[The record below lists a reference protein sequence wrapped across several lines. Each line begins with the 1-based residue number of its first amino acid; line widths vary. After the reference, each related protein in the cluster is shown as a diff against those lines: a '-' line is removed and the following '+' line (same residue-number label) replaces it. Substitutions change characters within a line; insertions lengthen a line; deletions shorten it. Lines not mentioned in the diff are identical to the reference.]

1 MPALKD
7 GLLSQLAFCT
17 PRRLL
22 SGMCGVALLAS
33 LTGCVTETRYANNNK
48 PVVQKKT
55 NNQDAAKTRIA
66 LALQYLN
73 AGNNTQ
79 AKYNLDRALNLAPK
93 LPESHYALAYY
104 FEQVGENEKAQSAYM
119 SALKYGPNDPN
130 TRNNYGAFLC
140 RIGDYDAATEQFFK
154 AIDIPSYLRV
164 AESYENLALCA
175 LRQDNFDLALDYL
188 KRALDY
194 NSQRQSV
201 LILMASVFYAKSELH
216 RAEDV
221 LKVYANKG
229 FVSAR
234 GMLLEHLLSARMGRL
249 QYAQELET
257 LLLQTYP
264 SSVEARLV
272 LNNTLQLSEFEQLK
286 EQYRTAQLNKI
297 TKIDDNRMVADPQI
311 KIKRKV
317 PEVKHSIARKILSEA
332 ENQEKTTS
340 RSLLSKTK
348 RSAPKTSE
356 LSENSGQD
364 DVKRH
369 AVNEDVAFTD
379 GSLAVRTVPLREN
392 RKEDKVVLTEQ
403 SVEPK
408 VRFSTTPKK
417 VVTEQ
422 VVFHQVDPSEIRFSE
437 APPVSRLELDNS
449 GRMLNEE
456 ILLPTVPTHRLE
468 MGENLFSV
476 SVKYNIKLEKLLK
489 WNALEKSDRLSI
501 GQVVFLN
508 DPNTTHA
515 IVKGESLFDIA
526 IKHKLLIDDLMR
538 WNRLTPDVA
547 LTPGRRI
554 LIVDPNNYIL

>member
-1 MPALKD
+1 M
-7 GLLSQLAFCT
+7 
-17 PRRLL
+17 L
-22 SGMCGVALLAS
+22 SGICGVVVLAS
-33 LTGCVTETRYANNNK
+33 LSGCVTETRYANNNK

-55 NNQDAAKTRIA
+55 NNKDAAKTRIA

-104 FEQVGENEKAQSAYM
+104 FEQVGENEKAQNAYV

-175 LRQDNFDLALDYL
+175 LRQDNFDLALEYL
-188 KRALDY
+188 KRALDH

-264 SSVEARLV
+264 SSVEARLM

-286 EQYRTAQLNKI
+286 EQYRVAQLNKI
-297 TKIDDNRMVADPQI
+297 TQLDDSRVVANPQI

-317 PEVKHSIARKILSEA
+317 PEVAHNEENRVLADDANQKATSSYSLLTKAKHSVSQASNEQSQQSAVRDNSE
-332 ENQEKTTS
+332 TD
-340 RSLLSKTK
+340 
-348 RSAPKTSE
+348 SAI
-356 LSENSGQD
+356 
-364 DVKRH
+364 
-369 AVNEDVAFTD
+369 FTD
-379 GSLAVRTVPLREN
+379 GSRAQRTVALREN
-392 RKEDKVVLTEQ
+392 TIDPDIVITEQ
-403 SVEPK
+403 QDESK
-408 VRFSTTPKK
+408 VRFITTPKK
-417 VVTEQ
+417 VDTEQ
-422 VVFHQVDPSEIRFSE
+422 VVFHRVDPSEITFSRE
-437 APPVSRLELDNS
+437 PLASSIEFDDS

-456 ILLPTVPTHRLE
+456 VLLPEVPTHRIE
-468 MGENLFSV
+468 MGENLFSI

-489 WNALEKSDRLSI
+489 WNALKKSDRLTV

-508 DPNTTHA
+508 DPITTHA
-515 IVKGESLFDIA
+515 IVQGESLFDIA

>member
-1 MPALKD
+1 MPALTD
-7 GLLSQLAFCT
+7 GLLTQFACSVR
-17 PRRLL
+17 RRLL
-22 SGMCGVALLAS
+22 LGAS
-33 LTGCVTETRYANNNK
+33 CAVILTSLSGCVTETRYANSNK

-55 NNQDAAKTRIA
+55 SGQDAAKTRIA

-104 FEQVGENEKAQSAYM
+104 FEQVGENEKAQKAYIA
-119 SALKYGPNDPN
+119 ALEYGPNDPN
-130 TRNNYGAFLC
+130 TRNNYGTFLC
-140 RIGDYDAATEQFFK
+140 RIGEFDAATEQFFK

-164 AESYENLALCA
+164 AESYENLALCS
-175 LRQDNFDLALDYL
+175 LRQDNFELALEYL
-188 KRALDY
+188 KRALDH

-221 LKVYANKG
+221 LKVYADKG
-229 FVSAR
+229 FVSPR

-264 SSVEARLV
+264 NSLEARLV

-286 EQYRTAQLNKI
+286 EQYRTAQLDKI
-297 TKIDDNRMVADPQI
+297 TQADENRVVANPQI

-317 PEVKHSIARKILSEA
+317 PSSNKVANTTKENTSRA
-332 ENQEKTTS
+332 ERN
-340 RSLLSKTK
+340 RSLLRDGQSKNLHTVK
-348 RSAPKTSE
+348 ASDIEAKSSAQREPQQKT
-356 LSENSGQD
+356 
-364 DVKRH
+364 
-369 AVNEDVAFTD
+369 FTN
-379 GSLAVRTVPLREN
+379 GSPVVRTLPTLDETTL
-392 RKEDKVVLTEQ
+392 EEVVVTNPTEE
-403 SVEPK
+403 SK
-408 VRFSTTPKK
+408 VRFTTSQKPD
-417 VVTEQ
+417 TPEQ
-422 VVFHQVDPSEIRFSE
+422 VVFHRIDPSEIRFTEQTPSVDLRNDE
-437 APPVSRLELDNS
+437 NL
-449 GRMLNEE
+449 GKMLNEE
-456 ILLPTVPTHRLE
+456 VLIPQVPTHRME
-468 MGENLFSV
+468 MGENLFSL

-489 WNALEKSDRLSI
+489 WNALKKSDRLAI

-508 DPNTTHA
+508 NPNTTHA
-515 IVKGESLFDIA
+515 IAKGESLFDIA
-526 IKHKLLIDDLMR
+526 MKHKLLIDDLMR

-547 LTPGRRI
+547 LTPGRHI

>member
-7 GLLSQLAFCT
+7 GLLTQFAFCT

-22 SGMCGVALLAS
+22 SGICGLAILAS

-104 FEQVGENEKAQSAYM
+104 FEQVGENEKAQSAYI

-188 KRALDY
+188 KRALDH

-297 TKIDDNRMVADPQI
+297 TQLDNNRVVANPQI
-311 KIKRKV
+311 KIKRKIPTPVADKTQKQPSERPTATTV
-317 PEVKHSIARKILSEA
+317 PA
-332 ENQEKTTS
+332 
-340 RSLLSKTK
+340 RSLLTKT
-348 RSAPKTSE
+348 R
-356 LSENSGQD
+356 D
-364 DVKRH
+364 DVPQKTEIQHRTTTMTEL
-369 AVNEDVAFTD
+369 VSSESQVFTS
-379 GSLAVRTVPLREN
+379 GSRSVSTVPSREVT
-392 RKEDKVVLTEQ
+392 KLDE
-403 SVEPK
+403 SVISKAMEEPK
-408 VRFSTTPKK
+408 VRFSTTTKK
-417 VVTEQ
+417 VADSEQ
-422 VVFHQVDPSEIRFSE
+422 VVFHRVDPSKITFSQQPQARHVE
-437 APPVSRLELDNS
+437 PDSS
-449 GRMLNEE
+449 GRLLNEE
-456 ILLPTVPTHRLE
+456 VLLPEVPTHRIE

-489 WNALEKSDRLSI
+489 WNALKKSDRVSVD
-501 GQVVFLN
+501 QVIYLN

-526 IKHKLLIDDLMR
+526 MKHKLLIDDLMR

>member
-7 GLLSQLAFCT
+7 GLLTQLAFCI

-22 SGMCGVALLAS
+22 SGICGVAIFSS
-33 LTGCVTETRYANNNK
+33 LSGCVTETRYANNNK

-73 AGNNTQ
+73 TGNNTQ
-79 AKYNLDRALNLAPK
+79 AKYNLDRALTLAPK

-104 FEQVGENEKAQSAYM
+104 FEQVGEDEKAQTAYV
-119 SALKYGPNDPN
+119 SALTYGPNDPN

-188 KRALDY
+188 KRALDH

-249 QYAQELET
+249 QYAQELEA

-272 LNNTLQLSEFEQLK
+272 LNNTLDLSEFEQLK

-297 TKIDDNRMVADPQI
+297 TQLDDNHVVANPQI

-317 PEVKHSIARKILSEA
+317 PAPVADKAQ
-332 ENQEKTTS
+332 NQPKERYSATTLPT
-340 RSLLSKTK
+340 RSLLTKT
-348 RSAPKTSE
+348 RGEAPQTTETQHRTTTVTE
-356 LSENSGQD
+356 LVSPEAQ
-364 DVKRH
+364 
-369 AVNEDVAFTD
+369 AFTS
-379 GSLAVRTVPLREN
+379 GSRSVSTVPSREATKLDEN
-392 RKEDKVVLTEQ
+392 VVKKATE
-403 SVEPK
+403 EPK
-408 VRFSTTPKK
+408 VRFSTTTKK
-417 VVTEQ
+417 SAGSEQ
-422 VVFHQVDPSEIRFSE
+422 VVFHRVDPSKITFSQE
-437 APPVSRLELDNS
+437 PQVRYAEPDSS
-449 GRMLNEE
+449 GRLLNEE
-456 ILLPTVPTHRLE
+456 VLLPKVPTHRIEL
-468 MGENLFSV
+468 GENLFSV

-489 WNALEKSDRLSI
+489 WNALKKSDRVSVD
-501 GQVVFLN
+501 QVVYLN

-526 IKHKLLIDDLMR
+526 MKHKLLIDDLMR